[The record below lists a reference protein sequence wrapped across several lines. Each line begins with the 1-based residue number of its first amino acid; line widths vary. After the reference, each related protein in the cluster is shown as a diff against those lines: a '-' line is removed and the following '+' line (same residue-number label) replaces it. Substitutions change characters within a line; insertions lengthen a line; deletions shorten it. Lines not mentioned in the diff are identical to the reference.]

1 MEPKMELSSALSLI
15 RDIPNF
21 PIPGIIFKDISPL
34 LSDSR
39 ALHRVASELADAG
52 HSFTQV
58 AGIEA
63 RGFIFG
69 SAIATLAGAGFVP
82 IRKAGKLPFETI
94 SESYGL
100 EYGVDTLEI
109 HVDALSASDTVLVV
123 DDVLATGGTILASLD
138 LLERLGS
145 KVAAV
150 SVLIEIESLAG
161 REKILSK
168 YPELRIN
175 SLLKV
180 SE

>member
-1 MEPKMELSSALSLI
+1 MEPKMELSAALSLI
-15 RDIPNF
+15 RDIPDF
-21 PIPGIIFKDISPL
+21 PIPGILFKDITPL

-39 ALHRVASELADAG
+39 ALHRVVVELADAG
-52 HSFTQV
+52 RSFTHV

-63 RGFIFG
+63 RGFIFA
-69 SAIATLAGAGFVP
+69 SSIATLSGAGFVP

-109 HVDALSASDTVLVV
+109 HIDALGADDSVLVV

-138 LLERLGS
+138 LLARLGCN
-145 KVAAV
+145 VAAV
-150 SVLIEIESLAG
+150 AVLIEIEALAG
-161 REKILSK
+161 RERIVAK
-168 YPELRIN
+168 YPELRIS

-180 SE
+180 SA